1 MANQENER
9 IKRVNQEI
17 EIKMLKPFDNH
28 PFSEYKGN
36 KLADM
41 IESIKENGVLEPII
55 VRPFGKANII
65 DSYQILSG
73 HNRKNAA
80 EKAGL
85 KKIPAVVY
93 TGLTEEEA
101 ILIVTETNIVQRSFA
116 DLKYSERAFII
127 YTHYHAMKKKPGYRT
142 DLVNQVEE
150 LTLTLLASRSSVD
163 KLGLKY
169 GLSGDTIRRYLR
181 VYELINS
188 LKTDLDNEKIPFL
201 VAFELAYLRKPEQEY
216 VHNILGKGVK
226 LSLGLANKLHKESNK
241 QELSEADIESF
252 FEQKPVGTKIKAIS
266 FPGTFF
272 SQYFDE
278 KQSQE
283 EIKNVVAKALEEY
296 FSKDNK

>member
-116 DLKYSERAFII
+116 DLKYSERALII
-127 YTHYHAMKKKPGYRT
+127 YTHYNAMKKKPGYRT

-150 LTLTLLASRSSVD
+150 LTLTLSASRSSVD

-181 VYELINS
+181 VYELVNS
-188 LKTDLDNEKIPFL
+188 LKTELDNEKIPFL

-252 FEQKPVGTKIKAIS
+252 FEQKPVETKIEAIS